1 MKRVLAAMLFS
12 SLISVASSYAIVP
25 VHATCQ
31 KQPPSKLSRFKS
43 VLLKL
48 SPVHQSAR
56 IRQFMIV
63 DHWGGEPETTLPN
76 GALGTNGNSLSTG
89 AKVGVGIGITVGVLW
104 LAQLLGLIPDP

>member
-1 MKRVLAAMLFS
+1 
-12 SLISVASSYAIVP
+12 
-25 VHATCQ
+25 
-31 KQPPSKLSRFKS
+31 
-43 VLLKL
+43 
-48 SPVHQSAR
+48 
-56 IRQFMIV
+56 MIV